1 METLEN
7 QTHETETNRN
17 DEVHRI
23 GVSKMAEEALMEV
36 LERVNNGFE
45 GGRINRTQMANWILV
60 RFASQCSDTD
70 IQQIRA
76 ENVNELAVLEA
87 ILKKARKTGKLPSD
101 MSQLIHKHLG
111 FQEPARKYTKSKLTK
126 NIINDDMVEMEE

>member
-23 GVSKMAEEALMEV
+23 
-36 LERVNNGFE
+36 
-45 GGRINRTQMANWILV
+45 NRTQMANWILV
-60 RFASQCSDTD
+60 RFASQCSDAD

-87 ILKKARKTGKLPSD
+87 TLKKARKTGKLPSD

-111 FQEPARKYTKSKLTK
+111 FQDSPRKPTKSKLTK

>member
-23 GVSKMAEEALMEV
+23 NVSKMAEEALMEV

-45 GGRINRTQMANWILV
+45 GGRINRAQMSNWILV

-76 ENVNELAVLEA
+76 ENVNELAVFEA

-101 MSQLIHKHLG
+101 MSQLIH
-111 FQEPARKYTKSKLTK
+111 
-126 NIINDDMVEMEE
+126 

>member
-1 METLEN
+1 
-7 QTHETETNRN
+7 
-17 DEVHRI
+17 
-23 GVSKMAEEALMEV
+23 MEV
-36 LERVNNGFE
+36 VERVNDGFE

-111 FQEPARKYTKSKLTK
+111 FQEPARKPTKSKLTK

>member
-23 GVSKMAEEALMEV
+23 NVSKMAEEALMEV

-60 RFASQCSDTD
+60 RFANHCSDTD

-87 ILKKARKTGKLPSD
+87 ILKRARKTGKLPSD

-111 FQEPARKYTKSKLTK
+111 FQEPARKSTKSKLTK
-126 NIINDDMVEMEE
+126 NIINDDMVEVEE

>member
-1 METLEN
+1 MCSKKLKAALPLWLTFYSDI
-7 QTHETETNRN
+7 
-17 DEVHRI
+17 DEATRRLISKISESTIDRI
-23 GVSKMAEEALMEV
+23 LKS
-36 LERVNNGFE
+36 
-45 GGRINRTQMANWILV
+45 NRTQMANWILV
-60 RFASQCSDTD
+60 RFASQCSDAD

-111 FQEPARKYTKSKLTK
+111 FQEPARKSTKSKLTK
-126 NIINDDMVEMEE
+126 NIINDDMTEMEE